1 MYLKFEIL
9 VCPLIPN
16 ILKFK
21 GMKAARSVITTE
33 TINFD
38 SSKHYSLTIDK
49 AVSNWLSAL
58 PGLHTRFELT
68 NYSAVT
74 RVKYE
79 NHFILTSS
87 RNLVTSYTPLWMT
100 RIASSREL
108 RLFSSSR
115 VNSFIS
121 SLMFFYFLW

>member
-33 TINFD
+33 IINFD

-49 AVSNWLSAL
+49 AVSN
-58 PGLHTRFELT
+58 
-68 NYSAVT
+68 
-74 RVKYE
+74 
-79 NHFILTSS
+79 
-87 RNLVTSYTPLWMT
+87 
-100 RIASSREL
+100 
-108 RLFSSSR
+108 
-115 VNSFIS
+115 
-121 SLMFFYFLW
+121 

>member
-21 GMKAARSVITTE
+21 GMKAARVITTE

-49 AVSNWLSAL
+49 AVSN
-58 PGLHTRFELT
+58 
-68 NYSAVT
+68 
-74 RVKYE
+74 
-79 NHFILTSS
+79 
-87 RNLVTSYTPLWMT
+87 
-100 RIASSREL
+100 
-108 RLFSSSR
+108 
-115 VNSFIS
+115 
-121 SLMFFYFLW
+121 